1 MTDYL
6 SYWISILIDW
16 SLFNFQLTVFQ
27 LYIQYEKKF
36 NNVKNKLYR
45 NERGMGQQGARTL
58 DYPWKRKGDMGRD
71 NNFTTILVFCNGYN
85 AHTFLEIYKSDLWLS
100 NTLPTGVHG
109 QDFRIKS
116 RGDLSNWQSSLYPH
130 TW

>member
-1 MTDYL
+1 LLT
-6 SYWISILIDW
+6 
-16 SLFNFQLTVFQ
+16 FQVTVFQ
-27 LYIQYEKKF
+27 LYIKYEKKF

-45 NERGMGQQGARTL
+45 NERGMGQQGATTL
-58 DYPWKRKGDMGRD
+58 DCPWKRKGDLGRD

-85 AHTFLEIYKSDLWLS
+85 AHTFLEIYKRDLLTYREHVTLS

-116 RGDLSNWQSSLYPH
+116 RGDLSN
-130 TW
+130 